1 MSDKLNNMHL
11 ALATLA
17 KRMNYATDVNF
28 DQIADELE
36 FSNHILKKPF
46 LRIYTDYKVSSVA

>member
-1 MSDKLNNMHL
+1 MHL